1 MIAQEETTAVEIKVT
16 NVTKFLG
23 QIRYSSETSSRTTTP
38 GVVMGLAW
46 TPAGGEILFIE
57 ATAMKGSK
65 GLMLTGQLG
74 SVMKESASTALSFI
88 RTNASKIGINE
99 DVFNNIDLH
108 IHVPFGAIPT
118 DAPSAGVTIL
128 TALTSILTGMTVRK
142 YLAMSGEITLRG
154 QVLPVGGVKEKIIAA
169 HRAGIR
175 IIILPRWNEKD
186 LEDIPGK
193 VIKSIQFHFV
203 DTMKEVLELAF
214 ERRVHKIERRVQT
227 KKVSVDQRVA
237 GEDRRK

>member
-1 MIAQEETTAVEIKVT
+1 MIAQEEATAVEIKVN
-16 NVTKFLG
+16 NVAKYLG
-23 QIRYSSETSSRTTTP
+23 QIRYTSETSSRSTIP

-57 ATAMKGSK
+57 ATAMKGSR
-65 GLMLTGQLG
+65 GLTLTGQLG

-88 RTNASKIGINE
+88 RTNASKMGIAD

-108 IHVPFGAIPT
+108 IHVPSGAIPK
-118 DAPSAGVTIL
+118 DGPSAGVTML
-128 TALTSILTGMTVRK
+128 TAMTSILTGMTVRK

-169 HRAGIR
+169 HRAGIK

-186 LEDIPGK
+186 LEDIPSK
-193 VIKSIQFHFV
+193 VVKSIQFHFV
-203 DTMKEVLELAF
+203 DTMKEVLEYAF
-214 ERRVHKIERRVQT
+214 ERRIQKPDRRTMV
-227 KKVSVDQRVA
+227 KNVNEENRVA
-237 GEDRRK
+237 ASDRRQ